1 MCGPGHLP
9 TVEIRISDVPAT
21 IAETMLLTTLVHALV
36 ITAADAIERGI
47 PAPTISQ
54 EVAPTI
60 SQEVLRG
67 ACWRAARDGLNG
79 QGFDLTTMHLIPAH
93 RLVHQLLAHVKA
105 ALVELGEY
113 GQVTTSVAAVLDHG
127 NGAIRQRRTLARR
140 GNVAEVIAECA
151 RRTFEGCIPEPDDAL
166 PL

>member
-1 MCGPGHLP
+1 MRCAGPGHLP

-47 PAPTISQ
+47 P
-54 EVAPTI
+54 APTI

-127 NGAIRQRRTLARR
+127 NGAIRQLRTLARR